1 MKNTPLEI
9 DKYGSPKSGAL
20 KKAHLAKK
28 LWLWNFKIEFFPLQS
43 DKTITFLCLIV
54 GVQVP
59 LTQQWF
65 GTQYFRSS
73 HWRCS
78 IKKLFLEI
86 LQYSQKKTC
95 AGITFLIEFRA
106 EGLTWDIFKN
116 TYFEEHLLLLV
127 LQKTNSNN
135 ICKLAV

>member
-1 MKNTPLEI
+1 MKNISLEI
-9 DKYGSPKSGAL
+9 DKYGSPKHGAL

-28 LWLWNFKIEFFPLQS
+28 LWSWNLKIQFFPLQN

-54 GVQVP
+54 GVQVS

-73 HWRCS
+73 HWGCS
-78 IKKLFLEI
+78 IKKLFFETLQFSLEN
-86 LQYSQKKTC
+86 TC
-95 AGITFLIEFRA
+95 AGVSFLIKFRA

-135 ICKLAV
+135 ICI